1 MREFSKV
8 YCSLWQSQK
17 FEALPDD
24 SAKLFY
30 LYLLTNEHSNSSGC
44 YDLKRGYAMAD
55 LGIDEQAFDRS
66 IQCLCKALLIEVEK
80 GFNTVLIDNWV
91 TFNEPTN
98 AKHAIGIFNHLAR
111 CSSYILK
118 TKRAQEFLPI
128 IRRKKLY
135 NDMKMG
141 QVLIDLSHAYGY
153 PMLTETRDRDQRPDR
168 DKDLDHS
175 EFSGNGVN
183 GNIVA
188 AKGRDELPSVKEGAV
203 KRLLQTSVIKRHPT
217 PT

>member
-17 FEALPDD
+17 FEALPDTD
-24 SAKLFY
+24 AKLFY

-55 LGIDEQAFDRS
+55 LGIDEQSFDRT
-66 IQCLCKALLIEVEK
+66 ILCLSKALLIEVEK
-80 GFNTVLIDNWV
+80 GFNTILINNWV

-111 CSSYILK
+111 CSSHTLK
-118 TKRAQEFLPI
+118 TKRAQEFMPI
-128 IRRKKLY
+128 IKRKKLY

-168 DKDLDHS
+168 ERDLDHA
-175 EFSGNGVN
+175 EFSANGLN
-183 GNIVA
+183 GNSTVA
-188 AKGRDELPSVKEGAV
+188 EGHGGLPPVKEGAS
-203 KRLLQTSVIKRHPT
+203 KRLLQTSVMKRMNP
-217 PT
+217 